1 MNKSLVKSSLKIVSN
16 VLLFISLALMV
27 INVWLEKEYYVSFA
41 AITISVVG
49 VLVTLFSN
57 DGPFLNVFVKELN
70 LYFFIVCIIIGFA
83 VMLSIKVL
91 FYIGMVLFILMIVL
105 YLIPLFVTEKEDSIQ
120 KIKTLQQDIFN
131 LF

>member
-105 YLIPLFVTEKEDSIQ
+105 YLIPLFVTEKEDKKAKKS
-120 KIKTLQQDIFN
+120 KK
-131 LF
+131 

>member
-41 AITISVVG
+41 AIAISVVG

-57 DGPFLNVFVKELN
+57 DGPFFKVFVKELN

-83 VMLSIKVL
+83 VMLSNQIL
-91 FYIGMVLFILMIVL
+91 FYVGMVLFILMIVL
-105 YLIPLFVTEKEDSIQ
+105 YLIPLFVTEKED
-120 KIKTLQQDIFN
+120 KKTKKSKK
-131 LF
+131 